1 MKRVIPRIIITVVG
15 TLLIATS
22 FVVKPTVGVDAPFIP
37 RLLAYADR
45 NFSVWFAILA
55 VFAFTLGGANLI
67 KSHGMKVAKRRSD
80 WPYSVVTL
88 VSFAAVLVIGL
99 LKVGGAPGW
108 QGAVTGTGTAFS
120 WVFEAVYGPL
130 QATLFSLLAFFV
142 VSAAYRSFRLRSL
155 EASILLAAATVIL
168 IGRTPL
174 GVFIGELY
182 PDWLNFWRPDV
193 LSMWILR
200 VPNTAGQRA
209 ILICISLGV
218 VATSLR
224 LILGLDRGGV
234 GGRR

>member
-1 MKRVIPRIIITVVG
+1 M
-15 TLLIATS
+15 
-22 FVVKPTVGVDAPFIP
+22 VKPTAGVDAPFVP

-55 VFAFTLGGANLI
+55 VFAFALGGANLI

-80 WPYSVVTL
+80 WPYSVITL
-88 VSFAAVLVIGL
+88 VSFAVVLVIGL

-108 QGAVTGTGTAFS
+108 QGAVTDAGTAFA
-120 WVFEAVYGPL
+120 WVFEAVNGPL

-174 GVFIGELY
+174 GVVVGDLY
-182 PDWLNFWRPDV
+182 PDWLTFLRPDV

-209 ILICISLGV
+209 ILIGISLGV

>member
-1 MKRVIPRIIITVVG
+1 VKRLIPRLIIAAVG
-15 TLLIATS
+15 IVLIATS
-22 FVVKPTVGVDAPFIP
+22 FVAKPAPQEEAPLIP

-45 NFSVWFAILA
+45 DFSVWFAILA
-55 VFAFTLGGANLI
+55 VFAFALGGANLI
-67 KSHGMKVAKRRSD
+67 KSHGMKVAKRRRD

-88 VSFAAVLVIGL
+88 ISFASVLVIGL
-99 LKVGGAPGW
+99 MKVGGAPGW
-108 QGAVTGTGTAFS
+108 HGSVTDPDTAFS

-142 VSAAYRSFRLRSL
+142 VSAAYRAFRLRSL
-155 EASILLAAATVIL
+155 EATILLAAAAVVL
-168 IGRTPL
+168 VGRTPI
-174 GVFIGELY
+174 GVVIGDLF
-182 PDWLNFWRPDV
+182 PDWLTFLRPDV

-209 ILICISLGV
+209 ILIGIAVGV

>member
-1 MKRVIPRIIITVVG
+1 MKRLIPRIIITVVG

-22 FVVKPTVGVDAPFIP
+22 FVVKPTAGVDAPFVP

-55 VFAFTLGGANLI
+55 VFSFALGGANLI

-80 WPYSVVTL
+80 WPYSVITL
-88 VSFAAVLVIGL
+88 VSFAVVLVIGL

-108 QGAVTGTGTAFS
+108 QGAVTDAGTAFA

-174 GVFIGELY
+174 GVVVGDLY
-182 PDWLNFWRPDV
+182 PDWLTFLRPDV

-209 ILICISLGV
+209 ILNGISLGV